1 MNSSVLP
8 TLDIADFLVN
18 AQSDAADTFA
28 TELARVCH
36 DPGFFYLVGH
46 GIPETMDSDIM
57 EIAEQFFAL
66 PADQRH
72 RIAIGNSPHFRGYT
86 ILGDEMT
93 QGENDWRDQL
103 DIGPEEPAVS
113 MGQDDPAWLR
123 LRGPNQWPVSLP
135 GMPDIVT
142 VWMEQIEGLCQA
154 LIQALA
160 LGLDLGQ
167 DYFTDRMSPDP
178 YTRLK
183 IAHYPE
189 QPADKESAQGSTHES
204 ARAPTQGLGLHH
216 DSGLFTLIL
225 QDSTPGLQVELDGK
239 LNTITPRKGAY
250 VVNLGEMFQAATN
263 GYLRATKHRV
273 QSPPAGKQRISIAYF
288 MNPRLDAVFEPIK
301 LPAHLAALAIGSQNE
316 NSNDIV
322 YPVFGDN
329 TLKIRMRA
337 HPDVAKKFYSDL
349 L

>member
-1 MNSSVLP
+1 MTSPTLP
-8 TLDIADFLVN
+8 TLDIANFLLN
-18 AQSDAADTFA
+18 SKSDAANTFV
-28 TELARVCH
+28 TKLARVCH

-46 GIPETMDSDIM
+46 GIPETMDNDIM

-66 PADQRH
+66 PADQRN
-72 RIAIGNSPHFRGYT
+72 RIAIGQSPHFRGYT

-93 QGENDWRDQL
+93 QGKNDWRDQL

-113 MGQDDPAWLR
+113 AGKDDPAWLR
-123 LRGPNQWPVSLP
+123 LRGPNQWPESLP
-135 GMPDIVT
+135 QMQNIVT
-142 VWMEQIEGLCQA
+142 AWMEQIEGLCQS

-160 LGLDLGQ
+160 LGLGLDQ
-167 DYFTDRMSPDP
+167 NYFTDRMSPDP

-189 QPADKESAQGSTHES
+189 QPETKEPAQEL
-204 ARAPTQGLGLHH
+204 TQGLGLHH

-225 QDSTPGLQVELDGK
+225 QDSTPGLQVEIDGK
-239 LNTITPRKGAY
+239 LQTIEPRNGAY

-301 LPAHLAALAIGSQNE
+301 LPLHLAALATGSQNE
-316 NSNDIV
+316 NPDDIV

-337 HPDVAKKFYSDL
+337 HPDVANRFYSDL